1 MIHTTKD
8 YDKFK
13 ITKDNRTMD
22 IAHKD
27 KLKESMEIDN
37 MLPLRPILIRE
48 NGEVIDGQHRLTA
61 AKELGLE
68 IHYMIADGSDSSL
81 DAYNKVIQD
90 LQPFVDKIAHLKEA
104 INELRKD
111 CEPGCPFCE
120 EEK

>member
-13 ITKDNRTMD
+13 ITKGNRTMD

-27 KLKESMEIDN
+27 KLKESMKIDDI
-37 MLPLRPILIRE
+37 LSLRPILIRE

-81 DAYNKVIQD
+81 DEYNKVIQD
-90 LQPFVDKIAHLKEA
+90 LRPF
-104 INELRKD
+104 INEIDRLKKENKELKRENK
-111 CEPGCPFCE
+111 GVAR
-120 EEK
+120 